1 MGLTWPW
8 WMPDGVSLES
18 FFHLCHNQNRPGTK
32 KPSLAE
38 ISHAEGE
45 INSNSSN
52 KHLSA
57 FNLIKLRELEKDF
70 RLEDLEIVLSS
81 TFNDLETLQSIN
93 GKELL
98 PSFILEMSDKI
109 FAIRNQILS
118 NLGE

>member
-18 FFHLCHNQNRPGTK
+18 FFHFYHNKNRTGTK

-38 ISHAEGE
+38 ISSEE
-45 INSNSSN
+45 KKINSNSTD
-52 KHLSA
+52 KHSSA
-57 FNLIKLRELEKDF
+57 YNLIKLRELEKDF
-70 RLEDLEIVLSS
+70 RLEDLVIVLNSI
-81 TFNDLETLQSIN
+81 FKDLETLQSIN

-98 PSFILEMSDKI
+98 PSFIVEMSNRI
-109 FAIRNQILS
+109 FEIRAQILS